1 MADVEQKYQL
11 MRFDFTNVQ
20 NPLTDSGVTQL
31 LVGVLP
37 ARSRRLTESEA
48 AAVTIP
54 EFFTR
59 EEIVN
64 SLRSLADRLEKQ
76 LT

>member
-11 MRFDFTNVQ
+11 MRFYAVA
-20 NPLTDSGVTQL
+20 GVTAEEE
-31 LVGVLP
+31 LVIAVMPVGSRRITNSEVASTTIP
-37 ARSRRLTESEA
+37 AR
-48 AAVTIP
+48 
-54 EFFTR
+54 FTR

-64 SLRSLADRLEKQ
+64 GLRSLADQLEKQ

>member
-11 MRFDFTNVQ
+11 MRFYAVKDTKTEGLV
-20 NPLTDSGVTQL
+20 
-31 LVGVLP
+31 VGVLP
-37 ARSRRLTESEA
+37 AGSRRMTNLT
-48 AAVTIP
+48 AVSATVP
-54 EFFTR
+54 ARFTR

-64 SLRSLADRLEKQ
+64 SLRSLADQLEKQ

>member
-11 MRFDFTNVQ
+11 MRFDSSRAYS
-20 NPLTDSGVTQL
+20 PMTDTEILQI

-37 ARSRRLTESEA
+37 VGSRRLTDSEA
-48 AAVTIP
+48 ATLTIQAR
-54 EFFTR
+54 FTR

-64 SLRSLADRLEKQ
+64 GLRSLADQLEKQ